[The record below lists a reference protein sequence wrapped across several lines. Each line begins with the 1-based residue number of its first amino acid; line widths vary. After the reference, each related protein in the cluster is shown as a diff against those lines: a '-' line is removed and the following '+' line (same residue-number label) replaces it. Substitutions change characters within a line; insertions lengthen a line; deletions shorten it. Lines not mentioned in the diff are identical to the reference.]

1 MFSSVFKKKRAH
13 LVVLRTDTLP
23 NPCKKGPKKNLSA
36 VTSNVWGYDSQ
47 QLPERLT
54 RTVMVVLEHAL
65 WRHVTKL
72 D

>member
-1 MFSSVFKKKRAH
+1 M
-13 LVVLRTDTLP
+13 VLRTDTLS
-23 NPCKKGPKKNLSA
+23 NPCEKGSKKNLSA
-36 VTSNVWGYDSQ
+36 AGLIVWGSDSQ